1 MNGDDKNELQNEI
14 LKLKHE
20 KDELTEDIRDLDWA
34 KIIKLEKEN
43 EDLRKRVE
51 WLDKD
56 KKKTDREK
64 ENLFRQVSNSKQ
76 KRWFNTLK
84 MIMIIGVIDLIVLP
98 LLIIAL
104 KIHLSWIFMGIG
116 IVTFLGILIIA
127 NYMSGTT
134 PLNSGEIRKALTA
147 SVITVYLTFIPLITF
162 GTVQISNQVA
172 VRFIVGSFTWIVGII
187 IILYFVSR
195 AVEDYAKI
203 KHEK

>member
-84 MIMIIGVIDLIVLP
+84 MVLVLGIIDLVAIP
-98 LLIIAL
+98 LLIIVL
-104 KIHLSWIFMGIG
+104 GIPLSWIFMGIG

-134 PLNSGEIRKALTA
+134 PLTSGEIRKALTA
-147 SVITVYLTFIPLITF
+147 SVITVYLIFIPLITF
-162 GTVQISNQVA
+162 GTVHISNQIA
-172 VRFIVGSFTWIVGII
+172 VNSIVENFTWIVGII
-187 IILYFVSR
+187 IILYFVTR
-195 AVEDYAKI
+195 ALEGYANI